1 MAVITLYG
9 PKGGVGKT
17 TLALALTAVL
27 SEEARTCLLEVDF
40 SPGDVAVLADIE
52 LKNLTDALDGA
63 ALAAQTP
70 PGAKFDILTGGY
82 PDIGENM
89 GYKNVVSLVGDLQL
103 QYEHIVIDTQ
113 AYLTDNVVAALHL
126 ADTILVVV
134 EDNLAAAARTAGAL
148 EYLYNNNYVDLAK
161 VRVVVNKR
169 RGKDRFLSCAGL
181 AGQATYSVPL
191 IKNLTG
197 YRDRRLLKA
206 VSKLCER
213 TKGSG
218 R

>member
-17 TLALALTAVL
+17 TLALALAFVL

-40 SPGDVAVLADIE
+40 SPGDLAVLADVG
-52 LKNLTDALDGA
+52 LKNLADALDGP

-70 PGAKFDILTGGY
+70 PGARFDVLTGGY
-82 PDIGENM
+82 PDTGENM
-89 GYKNVVSLVGDLQL
+89 GYKNIVSLVNELKP

-126 ADTILVVV
+126 ADTVLAVV
-134 EDNLAAAARTAGAL
+134 EDDLAAAARTAGAL
-148 EYLYNNNYVDLAK
+148 EYLDSNKYADLSK

-169 RGKDRFLSCAGL
+169 RGKDRFISGAGL
-181 AGQATYSVPL
+181 AGQGTCRVL
-191 IKNLTG
+191 FIKNLSG

-206 VSKLCER
+206 VSPLRE
-213 TKGSG
+213 KGGG
-218 R
+218 RR